1 MRTPPIRANATRLLA
16 VAGLAIAATTL
27 FAAAPA
33 LAVCALTDPSCLR
46 DTMSGAS
53 GTAGDTVQKAK
64 DTAGGAVDQASGTV
78 NQVVDTVKQT
88 LGGTG
93 PGPDPGP
100 RGGGGP
106 GGGGPSGS
114 TSNSTHHRGSGAHGT
129 GGGVGLPTGALS
141 AAGPVA
147 DPSLPAI
154 GAISHRGLFG
164 RVGDQAI
171 RLAKGLAF
179 PAILAIIVVLF
190 MLVQDRIDRRDPKL
204 ALAPLAP
211 DVLRFE

>member
-1 MRTPPIRANATRLLA
+1 MRTPPTGPTGAGLLA
-16 VAGLAIAATTL
+16 AGLIVAAATF

-33 LAVCALTDPSCLR
+33 LADCVLTDPSCVQS
-46 DTMSGAS
+46 TVSGAS
-53 GTAGDTVQKAK
+53 GTAGDTVQKAQ
-64 DTAGGAVDQASGTV
+64 DIAGGGADQASGTV
-78 NQVVDTVKQT
+78 NHVVDTVEQT

-100 RGGGGP
+100 GGGGP
-106 GGGGPSGS
+106 GGGGSGNGS
-114 TSNSTHHRGSGAHGT
+114 TGSSAPHGGSGARGAAGRGGLSTGT
-129 GGGVGLPTGALS
+129 LPT
-141 AAGPVA
+141 AGPVA
-147 DPSLPAI
+147 GPNLPTV
-154 GAISHRGLFG
+154 GAISNRSLFG

-171 RLAKGLAF
+171 RLARGLAF

-190 MLVQDRIDRRDPKL
+190 MAVQDRIDRRDPKL